1 MDDPVRLVEIILGQ
15 FFPIWQYFS
24 HRLVKNF
31 DKFTIRASFARDATV
46 LFAGHE
52 DDEISS
58 LVSTLM
64 ARLPRIYISLQIS
77 DLKSI
82 SNAIVKIAS
91 LSSNKV
97 EWRRRFDPEKFD
109 CPSED
114 HSIKPINKQ
123 LRGKS
128 KNNAGTL

>member
-1 MDDPVRLVEIILGQ
+1 MGAI
-15 FFPIWQYFS
+15 
-24 HRLVKNF
+24 
-31 DKFTIRASFARDATV
+31 V
-46 LFAGHE
+46 LLQRPFCKPGKTMKYCT
-52 DDEISS
+52 

-64 ARLPRIYISLQIS
+64 ARLPRIYISFQIS